1 MILLLMSLLAAPLAG
16 DTVSGRILDTAGQ
29 PVPAAIVEI
38 PELARAVTS
47 GADGSFHIAVAPGQ
61 YTLTVRHAG
70 YGPAVREITVGAA
83 SAAIDI
89 VLAPSA
95 FRLEPVTVTATRGAV
110 SPDASSLPASSL
122 SGEDLRRAQSVSLAH
137 VVEVLPGVRAI
148 TTGSQIGKPVIR
160 GFSGARVLVLE
171 NGSRLEDYSWSDE
184 DGPSVETA
192 FARRIEL
199 IRGPASVLYGSDA
212 VGGVVNVIPEQLPD
226 AAGGASFTRSG
237 FTLSGASNNIEVSAG
252 AQLEGARGNMGW
264 RVSGIGHG
272 SGNLHTPAGELDNTG
287 FGAFNGEAAAGWRW
301 PSGSALGI
309 RVVHYGGE
317 FKLLEANPAPGEAG
331 GPERKAGDERVQIT
345 GQRPLG
351 AWRLEAKGQL
361 QRHSLIEVSDDSTGT
376 ESEAFNLLLQTG
388 SLDLLAHRGGA
399 TIGFSGVGQTNDASG
414 RVQIVPDAHTVSGA
428 VFAFDQWIPGAG
440 RWTLLAGLRAD
451 ARRLS
456 ADRNDSLGTSAQERN
471 ASAWSGNAGVVFA
484 PAAGFSLSLN
494 VGRAWRAP
502 TLFELFANGPHIG
515 EARYEQGDSTLEP
528 EASRGVDVGL
538 RWSGR
543 RTRLEIA
550 GYHNRMS
557 NFIYVTPTAVFIDS
571 LRVYQYRQAEAE
583 MLGGEASVEAEVAPG
598 VVAHGR
604 VEAVRGTNLTA
615 HEGLPLLPPRRAS
628 VGVRV
633 RDAFSVDV
641 EAFARPDHPNPLD
654 VPTAGYALL
663 HLGGGADVRMFGRA
677 MRVDVML
684 RNALNKEYKS
694 FLSRYK
700 EFAFDPGRNLI
711 VRLSSGFID

>member
-1 MILLLMSLLAAPLAG
+1 MILLLLSLLAAPA
-16 DTVSGRILDTAGQ
+16 DTVSGRITDTAGQ
-29 PVPAAIVEI
+29 AVPAAIIEI
-38 PELARAVTS
+38 TELSRSVTAGPD
-47 GADGSFHIAVAPGQ
+47 GAFRVALAPGH
-61 YTLTVRHAG
+61 YTLAVRRAG
-70 YGPAVREITVGAA
+70 YAPAVRDVVVGATPVTV
-83 SAAIDI
+83 DI
-89 VLAPSA
+89 VLSPSA

-110 SPDASSLPASSL
+110 APEASSLPASSL

-192 FARRIEL
+192 FVRRVEL

-226 AAGGASFTRSG
+226 ASGGRGFTRSG
-237 FTLSGASNNIEVSAG
+237 FTLSAASNNIEASAG

-264 RVSGIGHG
+264 RVAAIGHG

-287 FGAFNGEAAAGWRW
+287 FSAFNGEAAAAWRW
-301 PSGSALGI
+301 PSGSALGV
-309 RVVHYGGE
+309 RVIHYGGE
-317 FKLLEANPAPGEAG
+317 FKLLEANPAPGEEG

-388 SLDLLAHRGGA
+388 SLDVLAHRGGA
-399 TIGFSGVGQTNDASG
+399 TIGITGVGQTNDATG

-428 VFAFDQWIPGAG
+428 VFAVDQWTPGAG

-456 ADRNDSLGTSAQERN
+456 ADRNDSLGTVAQDRSSN
-471 ASAWSGNAGVVFA
+471 AWSGNAGVVFT
-484 PAAGFSLSLN
+484 PAAGVLLSLN

-502 TLFELFANGPHIG
+502 TLFELFSNGPHIG
-515 EARYEQGDSTLEP
+515 EARYEQGDSTLKP
-528 EASRGVDVGL
+528 EVSRGVDVGL
-538 RWSGR
+538 RWTGR
-543 RTRLEIA
+543 RARLEVA
-550 GYHNRMS
+550 GYHNRLS
-557 NFIYVTPTAVFIDS
+557 DFIYIIPTAVFIDS

-583 MLGGEASVEAEVAPG
+583 MLGGEASLEAEVAPG
-598 VVAHGR
+598 FVAHGR

-615 HEGLPLLPPRRAS
+615 HEGLPLLPTRRAS
-628 VGVRV
+628 VGVRF
-633 RDAFSVDV
+633 RDRFSIDV
-641 EAFARPDHPNPLD
+641 EAYARPDHPNPLD
-654 VPTAGYALL
+654 IPTAGYALV
-663 HLGGGADVRMFGRA
+663 HLGGGADVRLFGRA
-677 MRVDVML
+677 MRLDVTL

-700 EFAFDPGRNLI
+700 EFAFDPGRNLT
-711 VRLSSGFID
+711 VRLSSGFVD